1 MKNQDKILTLSIYLN
16 KLSIMNNWNEELAP
30 EEQAKIDSEMKMTD
44 NELTDH
50 QEVMDTF
57 LKWDRSF

>member
-1 MKNQDKILTLSIYLN
+1 MNNKDKILTLRKVFN
-16 KLSIMNNWNEELAP
+16 KLSIMNNWNEEQLL
-30 EEQAKIDSEMKMTD
+30 EEKSKIDNEMAATD
-44 NELTDH
+44 NEFSDH

>member
-1 MKNQDKILTLSIYLN
+1 
-16 KLSIMNNWNEELAP
+16 MNNWNDEQLP
-30 EEQAKIDSEMKMTD
+30 EENSKIGSEMKMTD

>member
-1 MKNQDKILTLSIYLN
+1 
-16 KLSIMNNWNEELAP
+16 MNNWNEELAP
-30 EEQAKIDSEMKMTD
+30 EEKAKIENEIKMTA
-44 NELTDH
+44 NELIDH

>member
-1 MKNQDKILTLSIYLN
+1 
-16 KLSIMNNWNEELAP
+16 MNNWNEELAS
-30 EEQAKIDSEMKMTD
+30 EEKAKIDNEIKMTD

-50 QEVMDTF
+50 QEIMDTF

>member
-1 MKNQDKILTLSIYLN
+1 LNNEDKTLTLISIQ
-16 KLSIMNNWNEELAP
+16 KLSIMNNWNEELAS
-30 EEQAKIDSEMKMTD
+30 EEKAKIDNEIKMTD

-50 QEVMDTF
+50 QEIMDTF

>member
-1 MKNQDKILTLSIYLN
+1 
-16 KLSIMNNWNEELAP
+16 MNNWNEELAP
-30 EEQAKIDSEMKMTD
+30 EDKAKIDSEMKMTD